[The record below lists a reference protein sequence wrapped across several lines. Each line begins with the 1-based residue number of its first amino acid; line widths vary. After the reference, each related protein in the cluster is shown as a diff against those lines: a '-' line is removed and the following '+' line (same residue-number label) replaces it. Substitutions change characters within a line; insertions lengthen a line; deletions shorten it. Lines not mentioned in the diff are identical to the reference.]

1 MTQYRKNPENKSLK
15 KDQKVVNNYA
25 RYSGL
30 AFEMAIVILAGTFGG
45 IKLDKVVRFQFP
57 LFTVVFSF
65 LSVLIAMYVV
75 IKEFIGKK

>member
-45 IKLDKVVRFQFP
+45 IKLDKVVRFHFP